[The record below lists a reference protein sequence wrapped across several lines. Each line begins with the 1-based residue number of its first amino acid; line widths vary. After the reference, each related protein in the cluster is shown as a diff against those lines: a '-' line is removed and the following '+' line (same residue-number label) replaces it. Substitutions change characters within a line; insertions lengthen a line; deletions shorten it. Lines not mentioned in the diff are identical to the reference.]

1 MEVHA
6 SSVSFVDTTKED
18 IVMPGSEGGEP
29 EAALF
34 KEEGAGQYANAMDIE
49 KELQRLQSLRSYHI
63 LEEEYQDC
71 HRRFTLL
78 ATRYFKVPLAKVVLV
93 DMERC
98 WSLACTGD
106 VNEMRDI
113 DRWGSIYDKAV
124 TDPAMFY
131 CVKDMESDAQYQKMR
146 MVSKLDE
153 YRFFAATPLLTRE
166 GHRIGV
172 LAVMG
177 LEPRPTPSVEDVVFL
192 QDTAS
197 SLMEL
202 LELKRS
208 ALLKG
213 VNQSS
218 AGLLRS
224 ARFVRDCV
232 NDVRSDDDLQTVLG
246 EQQKEMIHKA
256 ATDAEIMCE
265 AFAAIPPRQ
274 KWSAAHQKFVKA
286 QLCGSSSG
294 AGAC

>member
-1 MEVHA
+1 MV
-6 SSVSFVDTTKED
+6 
-18 IVMPGSEGGEP
+18 PGGGETD
-29 EAALF
+29 AAIGG
-34 KEEGAGQYANAMDIE
+34 KDEGMGNADHMQHVDDIE

-63 LEEEYQDC
+63 LEEEYQAC

-78 ATRYFKVPLAKVVLV
+78 AAGYFNVPLSKIVLV

-106 VNEMRDI
+106 QNEMRDI
-113 DRWGSIYDKAV
+113 ERWGSIYDTAV

-131 CVKDMESDAQYQKMR
+131 CIKDMESEPSYERMR
-146 MVSKLDE
+146 SISKLDD
-153 YRFFAATPLLTRE
+153 YRFFASTPLLTRE
-166 GHRIGV
+166 SHRIGV

-177 LEPRPTPSVEDVVFL
+177 LEPRPMPSVEDVIFL

-208 ALLKG
+208 TLLKG

-232 NDVRSDDDLQTVLG
+232 KDVRSDGDLQTVMG
-246 EQQKEMIHKA
+246 EQQKERFHAA
-256 ATDAEIMCE
+256 ATNAEIMCG
-265 AFAAIPPRQ
+265 AFVVQPSPKQQAA
-274 KWSAAHQKFVKA
+274 SQKFVKER
-286 QLCGSSSG
+286 LCRSSG
-294 AGAC
+294 GASSC